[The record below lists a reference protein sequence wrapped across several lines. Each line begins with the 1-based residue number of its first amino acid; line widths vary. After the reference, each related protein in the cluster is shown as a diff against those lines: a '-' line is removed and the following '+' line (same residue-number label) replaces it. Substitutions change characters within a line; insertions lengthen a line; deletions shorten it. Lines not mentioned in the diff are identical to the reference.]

1 LKKNKLDEFA
11 KEFES
16 QILPTI
22 KGADGKG
29 IERFKKIVEE
39 KREEVA
45 NRKKAKENKAMKH

>member
-1 LKKNKLDEFA
+1 MKKNNLEEFA
-11 KEFES
+11 KAFES
-16 QILPTI
+16 KILPTI

-45 NRKKAKENKAMKH
+45 NRKKVKENKATK